1 VGPDGPGLS
10 RRERRM
16 LNNYSVIS
24 PAGVAAEFEQPGNL
38 AVRPLQAADR
48 PRWDEFVAHCPEA
61 TFFHRAG
68 WQEVIQQTFGHAT
81 YFLYAEAG
89 GVIQGILPLG
99 HINSRWFGN
108 ALISSP
114 FCVQGGIAAS
124 TVEARL
130 ALEQAACELAGS
142 LGVDYLEMRNPV
154 RRHPAWP
161 VKEDLYV
168 GFRKAI
174 DPDPEVNLK
183 AIPRKQ
189 RAMVRK
195 GIEAGLVAQE
205 DDNVERLFAAYS
217 ESVHQLGT
225 PVLPCCYFQM
235 LKEVFGADCRIL
247 TVTLEGRLVASVLSF
262 YFRDQ
267 VLPYYGG
274 GTALAR
280 QVKGN
285 DFMYWELLRRSCQQG
300 IRLFDYGRSKVGSGS
315 YSFKKNWGFVPEPLY
330 YEYHLVKARQLPNV
344 NPTNPKYRLFIELWK
359 RLPLSL
365 SRWLGPLLAR
375 DLG

>member
-1 VGPDGPGLS
+1 
-10 RRERRM
+10 M
-16 LNNYSVIS
+16 LNQQMIS
-24 PAGVAAEFEQPGNL
+24 SAAAATGNQQPGSL
-38 AVRPLQAADR
+38 TVRSLQTADR

-68 WQEVIQQTFGHAT
+68 WEEVIQRSFGHAT
-81 YFLYAEAG
+81 YFLYAEADG
-89 GVIQGILPLG
+89 AIQGVLPLG
-99 HINSRWFGN
+99 HINSRLFGK
-108 ALISSP
+108 ALISLS

-124 TVEARL
+124 TVEARV

-161 VKEDLYV
+161 VKEGLYV

-195 GIEAGLVAQE
+195 GIEAGLVAQ
-205 DDNVERLFAAYS
+205 DDNDIDRLFIAYS
-217 ESVHQLGT
+217 ESVHHLGT
-225 PVLPCCYFQM
+225 PVLPRRYFRI
-235 LKEVFGADCRIL
+235 LKEVFGEDCRVL
-247 TVTLEGRLVASVLSF
+247 TVTLDGRLVASVLSF

-274 GTALAR
+274 GTELAR

-285 DFMYWELLRRSCQQG
+285 DFMYWELLRRSCEQG

-315 YSFKKNWGFVPEPLY
+315 YSFKKNWGFTPEPLY

-344 NPTNPKYRLFIELWK
+344 NPTNPKYRLFIDVWK
-359 RLPLSL
+359 RLPLPL
-365 SRWLGPLLAR
+365 SRWLGPLIAR